1 MPTNIAVITQEEF
14 EHNLLPNA
22 NPIMAIPY
30 LTTLKDPQFPK
41 KKMTQE
47 RTLVGRVAPPS
58 PKTIQVPVKDHFC
71 GFTKVQFHMC
81 IVKVKPNGNKKKS
94 KTIKSKKK
102 IGKPKHC
109 AFPKVQDDC
118 KECVQL
124 THSLHI
130 IQELRDLLVKGSTKK

>member
-1 MPTNIAVITQEEF
+1 VITQEEF

-22 NPIMAIPY
+22 NPTMAIPS

-41 KKMTQE
+41 KKMTQ
-47 RTLVGRVAPPS
+47 RTLFGRVAPPS
-58 PKTIQVPVKDHFC
+58 PKTIQVPAGKDHFC
-71 GFTKVQFHMC
+71 GFTKVHFHMC

-118 KECVQL
+118 KESVHL
-124 THSLHI
+124 THSLY
-130 IQELRDLLVKGSTKK
+130 IQELRDLVKGSTKK